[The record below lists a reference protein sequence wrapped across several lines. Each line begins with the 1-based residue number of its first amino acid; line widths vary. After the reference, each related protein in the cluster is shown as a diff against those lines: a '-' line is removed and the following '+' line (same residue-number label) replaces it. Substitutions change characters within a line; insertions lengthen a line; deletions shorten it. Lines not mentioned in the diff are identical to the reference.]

1 MASSQD
7 VFSRMRPSTMVAII
21 ADLDDMNPEDYTGD
35 DMRILHEA
43 VETLIALVGVH
54 DAIEMLSDAEVCAE
68 NPVIDVA
75 FDAARE
81 AQS

>member
-35 DMRILHEA
+35 DMRILHE
-43 VETLIALVGVH
+43 
-54 DAIEMLSDAEVCAE
+54 
-68 NPVIDVA
+68 
-75 FDAARE
+75 DAARE